1 MTSNTIIP
9 VILCGGSGTRLWPL
23 SRKSF
28 PKQFL
33 SLSSNSNK
41 SLLQLTQERINN
53 SNIAKEPIVI
63 CNEEHRF
70 LVAEQMRE
78 INIKPRAII
87 LEPFG
92 RNTAPAITLA
102 AIKSLELEENP
113 ILLILS
119 SDHMIEDTKEFL
131 KVIEAGLDYVN
142 QRRLVAFGIVP
153 KSPETGYGYIK
164 SENPINNTLNLG
176 SKIDCFVEKPD
187 FKKAKQ
193 FITDKRYTWN
203 SGMFLF
209 HAKTILDE
217 IKLYSPE
224 IIEHCGNALKDNL
237 FDLDFQRLNKNDF
250 SKCPNISIDFAV
262 MEKTHLGTVLPLNAG
277 WTDIGSWNSV
287 WEISQKDEHGNVIKG
302 NVLAKNTRNCYLRS
316 EKRLITTLGIED
328 LIIIETSD
336 AILVARKK
344 ESQEVK
350 NIVEV
355 LKKESIP
362 EGQDHKKIYRPW
374 GFYESIVDEER
385 WQVKLIN
392 VKPGEKLSLQMHHH
406 RSEHWIVVSGTAKVE
421 IDEKEI
427 TLHENQSSY
436 IPLGSKHRLS
446 NPGKIPLKLIEVQSG
461 SYLGEDDIERF
472 EDNYGRIS

>member
-237 FDLDFQRLNKNDF
+237 FDLDFQ
-250 SKCPNISIDFAV
+250 
-262 MEKTHLGTVLPLNAG
+262 
-277 WTDIGSWNSV
+277 
-287 WEISQKDEHGNVIKG
+287 
-302 NVLAKNTRNCYLRS
+302 
-316 EKRLITTLGIED
+316 
-328 LIIIETSD
+328 
-336 AILVARKK
+336 
-344 ESQEVK
+344 
-350 NIVEV
+350 
-355 LKKESIP
+355 
-362 EGQDHKKIYRPW
+362 
-374 GFYESIVDEER
+374 
-385 WQVKLIN
+385 
-392 VKPGEKLSLQMHHH
+392 
-406 RSEHWIVVSGTAKVE
+406 
-421 IDEKEI
+421 
-427 TLHENQSSY
+427 
-436 IPLGSKHRLS
+436 
-446 NPGKIPLKLIEVQSG
+446 
-461 SYLGEDDIERF
+461 
-472 EDNYGRIS
+472 